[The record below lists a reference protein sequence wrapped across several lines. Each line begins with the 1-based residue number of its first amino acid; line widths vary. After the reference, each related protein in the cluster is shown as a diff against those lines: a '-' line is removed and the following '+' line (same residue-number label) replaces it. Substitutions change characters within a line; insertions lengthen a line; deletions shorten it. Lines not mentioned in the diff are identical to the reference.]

1 LDVLFVD
8 LLVRSIPRLHRQSA
22 GFAHVPISL
31 SNSRLIHAALRQCGI
46 KLVSTMPETWLV
58 PLVRMIEAD
67 PDMSLLRLA
76 KEEEGVG
83 ISAGAH
89 LAGVRSAILL
99 QNHGFLASI
108 NGIVSLALLYKIPL
122 LLLVSYRG
130 CHGDK
135 DPWQAQGGIVTE
147 PMLRSL
153 SIPYEVVD
161 EPRQVERSMADA
173 ITWTGSSL
181 HPMALLLTRK
191 LMWEE

>member
-1 LDVLFVD
+1 MRAYCYQPIPDSAVKSRAPGWLLDVLSVD

-83 ISAGAH
+83 
-89 LAGVRSAILL
+89 
-99 QNHGFLASI
+99 
-108 NGIVSLALLYKIPL
+108 
-122 LLLVSYRG
+122 
-130 CHGDK
+130 
-135 DPWQAQGGIVTE
+135 
-147 PMLRSL
+147 
-153 SIPYEVVD
+153 
-161 EPRQVERSMADA
+161 
-173 ITWTGSSL
+173 
-181 HPMALLLTRK
+181 
-191 LMWEE
+191 

>member
-1 LDVLFVD
+1 MPV
-8 LLVRSIPRLHRQSA
+8 
-22 GFAHVPISL
+22 SL
-31 SNSRLIHAALRQCGI
+31 NNSSLIHAALKKCGI
-46 KLVSTMPETWLV
+46 HLVSAMPETWLV
-58 PLVRMIEAD
+58 PLIRMIEED
-67 PDMSLLRLA
+67 REMRLLRLA

-83 ISAGAH
+83 ISAGAY

-99 QNHGFLASI
+99 QNHGLLASI

-130 CHGDK
+130 SFGDK
-135 DPWQAQGGIVTE
+135 DPWQAQGGMVTE

-153 SIPYEVVD
+153 SIPYEVLD

-173 ITWTGSSL
+173 VTWTGSSL

-191 LMWEE
+191 LMWED